1 MGGSAAVVPILLF
14 GATGRMGRAIRAALA
29 ASEASERGRFS
40 LRGCVARSH
49 DGEPHPEGC
58 VWFGPD
64 ALGKPEGLA
73 SLPPDLVVVDV
84 SLASGTETLLG
95 ALEALPRA
103 LVAATSGLSPAT
115 EERIARL
122 AARAP
127 VLRARNLSPGIAVL
141 SAVLRAL
148 PPGARGLY
156 DADVVEHHHAA
167 KKDAPSGTA
176 IALGELLRG
185 VGTERRPGGVAT
197 HSLRGGSAPGTHE
210 IVLSGEGETLTLGH
224 AVQDRAVF
232 ARGAL
237 RAARFLHGRKPG
249 LYSFEDALT
258 EA

>member
-1 MGGSAAVVPILLF
+1 
-14 GATGRMGRAIRAALA
+14 MGRAIRAAIGA
-29 ASEASERGRFS
+29 AGPSAEPPIS

-64 ALGKPEGLA
+64 ALVRPEGLA
-73 SLPPDLVVVDV
+73 SLPSDLVVIDV
-84 SLASGTETLLG
+84 SLAPGTERLLD
-95 ALEALPRA
+95 ALEAAPRA
-103 LVAATSGLSPAT
+103 LVACTTGLSSAV
-115 EERIARL
+115 EDRIATL
-122 AARAP
+122 ASRAP

-141 SAVLRAL
+141 SALLRAI
-148 PPGARGLY
+148 PKGARGLY

-185 VGTERRPGGVAT
+185 VGTERRPGGIAT
-197 HSLRGGSAPGTHE
+197 HSLRGGTAPGTHE
-210 IVLSGEGETLTLGH
+210 VVLSGEGEVLTLAH
-224 AVQDRAVF
+224 LVHDRAVF